1 MKRQIVIDS
10 EGRSKL
16 QKIFDISRVMVWK
29 ALTFESDSVLARK
42 IRHTAISQMGGVEVG
57 IDSAKA
63 PEHIDTTHTA
73 DGEMVQRF
81 GQRVVIIFNKET
93 GHTRLTVDGKDTRVT
108 TIVKVEDMMLLQ
120 QEAQQMAESMM

>member
-57 IDSAKA
+57 IDSSKV

-108 TIVKVEDMMLLQ
+108 TIVKVEDMMMLQ

>member
-10 EGRSKL
+10 EGRQKL
-16 QKIFDISRVMVWK
+16 QKIFGVSRMTVWR
-29 ALTFESDSVLARK
+29 ALTFENNSDMARK
-42 IRHTAISQMGGVEVG
+42 IRYTATSQMGGVEVG

-81 GQRVVIIFNKET
+81 GQRVVIVFNKET